1 MQLVFER
8 VVIRELTDGKS
19 VLVGVYGNWFTHTV
33 SGTASVHLLVSIS
46 SFSEG
51 VFRILSWSMVRF
63 MRGILNLVLMGGVL
77 MICLIII
84 LVLTQIVKRLLRI
97 SVIWQI
103 HPLVVL
109 RSVVPSVWHFMVLC
123 ELLIV
128 SH

>member
-1 MQLVFER
+1 M
-8 VVIRELTDGKS
+8 TDGKS

-33 SGTASVHLLVSIS
+33 SGTASECLLVTIS

-97 SVIWQI
+97 SVIW
-103 HPLVVL
+103 
-109 RSVVPSVWHFMVLC
+109 
-123 ELLIV
+123 
-128 SH
+128 